1 MTRHVYATDQ
11 ARRVARSEFI
21 TRVFVVAMAGA
32 LIAAVVTLAQV
43 RETQLEG
50 TPLGKTL
57 VKSAERILE
66 CTEPGTA
73 KQPAG
78 ECYQRNQQRTA
89 KAVGDIGRINVLAV
103 VCAADV
109 DPSLPFKTRLAQ
121 VSKCVADG
129 LAADPPK
136 P

>member
-1 MTRHVYATDQ
+1 MTRHVHDSDQ

-32 LIAAVVTLAQV
+32 LLAAVVTLALIRTTQV
-43 RETQLEG
+43 DNTEKADERDSTLE
-50 TPLGKTL
+50 
-57 VKSAERILE
+57 AILD

-73 KQPAG
+73 ERPAG
-78 ECYQRNQQRTA
+78 KCYKRSQERTR
-89 KAVGDIGRINVLAV
+89 KVVGDIGRINVLAV

-109 DPSLPFKTRLAQ
+109 DPSLPFKTRLAR
-121 VSKCVADG
+121 VSACVADG
-129 LAADPPK
+129 LAAAPVK